1 MHAVFRMIAFSAIA
15 CGLAC
20 AIPSVVQAEDLKIS
34 VLYPNDRTTAGAHS
48 EIRTLFEKEN
58 PGIKIEFLAPAQS
71 YEDISQKVI
80 RGAMINDMPD
90 VIYQGLSLLRAL
102 VDRDLAVSLE
112 PFLAKAGGAEK
123 LGYDQGM
130 LRTGELKGQ
139 HYGIPFA
146 VSTPVIY
153 VNLDLLKVAGVE
165 PGDFPKSWDEITA
178 LGKRLDDPAKG
189 VTGFYYQWDITANWM
204 FQSLV
209 FANGGRMMDEGET
222 KVAFDRPAGMKALET
237 LEAFSKAGMPNLP
250 SSQARTAFVA
260 GKLAI
265 FADSSSNLGKA
276 TTEIGDRFRFQ
287 TFPFPIPSAEGRLPA
302 GGNLVVMLARNPEK
316 QQAAWKYIRFATGPV
331 GETIMAKYTGYLPS
345 NSIAIKTPEMLGDFY
360 RDRPNYQTSI
370 AQVPM
375 LTGWY
380 AFAGPNSLR
389 IIDTIRGHLES
400 VVTGKTT
407 AAKTM
412 PRMVADVQQLLE

>member
-1 MHAVFRMIAFSAIA
+1 MHAFLRTIV

-20 AIPSVVQAEDLKIS
+20 TMSSFVQAEDFKIS
-34 VLYPNDRTTAGAHS
+34 LLYPNDRTTAGAHS
-48 EIRTLFEKEN
+48 EIRTLFEKDN

-71 YEDISQKVI
+71 YEEISQKVI

-90 VIYQGLSLLRAL
+90 VIYQGLSLLRGL
-102 VDRDLAVSLE
+102 VDRDLAISLD
-112 PFLAKAGGAEK
+112 PFIAKAGGAEK

-130 LRTGELKGQ
+130 LRIGEQKGQ

-153 VNLDLLKVAGVE
+153 VNLDLLKAAASVG
-165 PGDFPKSWDEITA
+165 PNDFPKSWDEIAA

-189 VTGFYYQWDITANWM
+189 VIGFYYQWDITANWM

-222 KVAFDRPAGMKALET
+222 KIAFDQPAGMKALET

-250 SSQARTAFVA
+250 SSQARTAFIA

-276 TTEIGDRFRFQ
+276 VTEIGDKFKFQ
-287 TFPFPIPSAEGRLPA
+287 TLPFPVPSAEGRLPA
-302 GGNLVVMLARNPEK
+302 GGNLVVLLTRNPEK
-316 QQAAWKYIRFATGPV
+316 QEAAWKYIRFATGPV
-331 GETIMAKYTGYLPS
+331 GQTIMAKHTGYLPS
-345 NSIAIKTPEMLGDFY
+345 NSIAIKTPEMLGNFY
-360 RDRPNYQTSI
+360 KDRPNYQTSI

-380 AFAGPNSLR
+380 AFPGPNSLR
-389 IIDTIRGHLES
+389 IIDTIKGHLES
-400 VVTGKTT
+400 VVTGKST

-412 PRMVADVQQLLE
+412 PRMVSDVQQLLE